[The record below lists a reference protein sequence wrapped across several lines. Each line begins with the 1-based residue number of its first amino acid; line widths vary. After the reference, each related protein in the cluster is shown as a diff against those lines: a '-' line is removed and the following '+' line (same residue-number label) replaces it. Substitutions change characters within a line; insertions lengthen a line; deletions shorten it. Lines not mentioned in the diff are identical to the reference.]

1 MPMAKRY
8 TSESLLSYLYRET
21 IPQDTRAIQRE
32 LAVDAILREQF
43 QELDLARREI
53 PKVTF
58 APSNQS
64 VLRILDYSK
73 QRLIRV

>member
-1 MPMAKRY
+1 MAKRY

>member
-1 MPMAKRY
+1 MPMAKQY

-32 LAVDAILREQF
+32 LALDAILREQF
-43 QELDLARREI
+43 LELDMARREI

>member
-1 MPMAKRY
+1 MAKRY
-8 TSESLLSYLYRET
+8 TSESLLSFLYRET
-21 IPQDTRAIQRE
+21 IPQDTRVIQRE

-43 QELDLARREI
+43 HELDMARREI

-64 VLRILDYSK
+64 VLRILEYSK
-73 QRLIRV
+73 RGLIRV

>member
-1 MPMAKRY
+1 MPMAKQY
-8 TSESLLSYLYRET
+8 TSESLLSFLYRET

-43 QELDLARREI
+43 LELDMARREI

>member
-1 MPMAKRY
+1 MAKQY

-43 QELDLARREI
+43 QELDMARREI

>member
-1 MPMAKRY
+1 MAKRY

-43 QELDLARREI
+43 LELDMARREI

>member
-1 MPMAKRY
+1 MAKRY
-8 TSESLLSYLYRET
+8 TSESLLSFLYRET

-43 QELDLARREI
+43 HELDMARREI

-64 VLRILDYSK
+64 VLRILEYSK
-73 QRLIRV
+73 RGLIRV